1 LIICI
6 IVFSPLIFDLPYD
19 TILAKKT
26 HRRKD
31 EMYLKQKTAFSA
43 VFYTTNDGYLKIKN
57 TDEVVFCFIR

>member
-43 VFYTTNDGYLKIKN
+43 VFYTTNDGSLKNKKH
-57 TDEVVFCFIR
+57 